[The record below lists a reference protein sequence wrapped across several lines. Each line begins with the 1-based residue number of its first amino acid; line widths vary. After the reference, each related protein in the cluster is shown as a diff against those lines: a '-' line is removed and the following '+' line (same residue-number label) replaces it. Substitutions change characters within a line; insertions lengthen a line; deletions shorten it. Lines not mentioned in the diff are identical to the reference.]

1 LEFSNNLSPHGTG
14 LPLAP
19 GIKKEIQ
26 SKIEFRQLVFV
37 NGKIQTT
44 SEDNAIS
51 VLIKPHKIYGKIKNA
66 REKNLACL
74 PGERR

>member
-14 LPLAP
+14 IPLAP
-19 GIKKEIQ
+19 GIKKEKEIQ
-26 SKIEFRQLVFV
+26 SKIEFRQSVFV

-51 VLIKPHKIYGKIKNA
+51 VLIKPHKIYSKIKNA
-66 REKNLACL
+66 REKI
-74 PGERR
+74 